1 MLLTSELNKP
11 QMQETPRSESLALP
25 RGANTF
31 SLAILQCSGT
41 WLGTLRPI
49 TPGVQLCTGLCEGF
63 PKNAEPECHFPS
75 LGRGGATPGVGVL
88 RAVLP
93 GEPGSQPLPLPSRQ
107 AWPPPRTRS
116 SSSLPWNPRRPP
128 STAGSCGCTSSLSS
142 AARPR
147 SMGTAPVTQ

>member
-49 TPGVQLCTGLCEGF
+49 TPAQAYARDS
-63 PKNAEPECHFPS
+63 PKMQS
-75 LGRGGATPGVGVL
+75 LSVT
-88 RAVLP
+88 
-93 GEPGSQPLPLPSRQ
+93 
-107 AWPPPRTRS
+107 
-116 SSSLPWNPRRPP
+116 SLPWGGGQPQ
-128 STAGSCGCTSSLSS
+128 A
-142 AARPR
+142 
-147 SMGTAPVTQ
+147 